1 MREPDT
7 MPADYLQQIS
17 QWQAQRLAD
26 LLAPSGWLSLTGF
39 GWLEPG
45 DNRIGSAADN
55 DIVFRHGPAH
65 LGVVTLTASGEV
77 RIRLPAGSD
86 AKIDGSPVPEARL
99 FDDAGIGKAPSVV
112 SCGTASLFV
121 IHRDGR
127 KALRVKDEAA
137 ARSVQFAGLDYF
149 AVDPAWRVIADWV
162 PFATPYKLSLNRRL
176 GSVSTVDVPGKAR
189 FRLHGRTHTLLP
201 YQEKPGGD
209 LFFVLADQTSGEET
223 YDKARFL
230 YAAPPADGKLVLDF
244 NKAHNPPSAFTP
256 YANCP
261 IAPPENALDMRV
273 TVGEKRYRG
282 HRGA

>member
-1 MREPDT
+1 MRKPDAI
-7 MPADYLQQIS
+7 PADYAQQIG
-17 QWQAQRLAD
+17 QWRSQRLAE

-39 GWLEPG
+39 GWLAPG
-45 DNRIGSAADN
+45 DNRVGSGAGN
-55 DIVFRHGPAH
+55 DIVLQGGPAH
-65 LGVVTLTASGEV
+65 LGVVTLTQDGEV
-77 RIRLPAGSD
+77 WIRLAAGSA
-86 AKIDGSPVPEARL
+86 AKVDGKALREARL
-99 FDDAGIGKAPSVV
+99 FDDGGVGRTPSMV
-112 SCGTASLFV
+112 SFGTASLYV

-127 KALRVKDEAA
+127 KALRARDDAA
-137 ARSVQFAGLDYF
+137 AGRVQFPGLDYF
-149 AVDPAWRVIADWV
+149 EIDPAWRVTADWM
-162 PFATPYKLSLNRRL
+162 PYATPCKLSLHRRL

-189 FRLHGRTHTLLP
+189 FRLLGQTYTLLP

-230 YAAPPADGKLVLDF
+230 YASAPVDGKLVLDF

-261 IAPPENALDMRV
+261 IAPPENTLALRV

-282 HRGA
+282 HRAP